1 MADIIF
7 KIYFILALS
16 AATPSLI
23 SKQMREFISTSRI
36 AQHIIGF
43 VTVLILIDWKFKQM
57 DFVNSV
63 IYALIIY
70 SLFVLSTK
78 MDIHFSILFLI
89 LLGFLYYND
98 RQTDKKIMSLEFD
111 KILDKNER
119 DKIIKVF
126 TNNKIY
132 LIVLGLI
139 GLFVGVGLYYKKK
152 EGQYGGGF
160 SWNKFLIN

>member
-7 KIYFILALS
+7 KLYFVLALS
-16 AATPSLI
+16 TAAPNLL
-23 SKQMREFISTSRI
+23 SKQMREFISTNRI
-36 AQHIIGF
+36 VQHIVGF
-43 VTVLILIDWKFKQM
+43 ITVLILIDWKFKQM

-63 IYALIIY
+63 IYALLIY

-78 MDIHFSILFLI
+78 MDIHFSILLLI

-111 KILDKNER
+111 KILDSDER

-132 LIVLGLI
+132 LVILGLI
-139 GLFVGVGLYYKKK
+139 GLFISVGLYYKKK
-152 EGQYGGGF
+152 DNQYGGNF

>member
-1 MADIIF
+1 M
-7 KIYFILALS
+7 LALS
-16 AATPSLI
+16 TVAPNLM
-23 SKQMREFISTSRI
+23 SKQMREFINTNRI
-36 AQHIIGF
+36 AQHIVGF
-43 VTVLILIDWKFKQM
+43 TTVLILIDWKFKQI
-57 DFVNSV
+57 DFINSI

-111 KILDKNER
+111 KILDKDER
-119 DKIIKVF
+119 DKIVKVF
-126 TNNKIY
+126 TSNKIF

-139 GLFVGVGLYYKKK
+139 GLTIGTGLYWRKKD
-152 EGQYGGGF
+152 GQYGGNF